1 MTNRNP
7 ASEADSGADSGAG
20 PEAPSKPPPK
30 VDLTP
35 WQLAR
40 MLPAKGRIMGLD
52 VGTKTVGIAV
62 SDELRRVAT
71 PIELIRRT
79 KFRVDAA
86 RMAEIV
92 RERGVVAVVLGLP
105 VNMDGTEG
113 PRCQSIRQF
122 RENLAQFLTADGI
135 DLPMMFWDERWS
147 TAAVQR
153 YMIDADMSRKRR
165 AELVDKAAAGYIL
178 DGALDAMNRP
188 PPIWAREEEEDAGE
202 PADER

>member
-1 MTNRNP
+1 
-7 ASEADSGADSGAG
+7 SEADSEAG
-20 PEAPSKPPPK
+20 PEAPSKPAPK
-30 VDLTP
+30 PDLTP

-86 RMAEIV
+86 RMAAIV

-105 VNMDGTEG
+105 VNMD
-113 PRCQSIRQF
+113 
-122 RENLAQFLTADGI
+122 
-135 DLPMMFWDERWS
+135 
-147 TAAVQR
+147 
-153 YMIDADMSRKRR
+153 
-165 AELVDKAAAGYIL
+165 
-178 DGALDAMNRP
+178 
-188 PPIWAREEEEDAGE
+188 
-202 PADER
+202 